1 MAHHG
6 WGGRPPASE
15 AEARQRIV
23 EATAGCLDRHGVAKT
38 TLSDVA
44 AELGVTRQT
53 VYRHF
58 ARISDIIAEVAA
70 RGADAFG
77 DRLLAHLRDVTDPVE
92 AVIEGM
98 VFCVRTIPADPRV
111 SLLLQ
116 LGDSDAFGRGATTGS
131 TPDYGARLLRR
142 FAVEWAAA
150 CSPPSSS
157 TPATRRRTRISS
169 GPCSTA
175 GWRRPFGNQPTENR
189 RAVNDKFSTDGYP
202 GVFFLG
208 AGRPAVSGST
218 LG

>member
-77 DRLLAHLRDVTDPVE
+77 DRLLAHLRDVTDPAE

-131 TPDYGARLLRR
+131 TIDYGARMLRR
-142 FAVEWAAA
+142 FAVDWAAA
-150 CSPPSSS
+150 GITDADLPGLAEMIMRLLSSFLQHPGNPPQDEDQLRALLNRWLA
-157 TPATRRRTRISS
+157 PAFRES
-169 GPCSTA
+169 A
-175 GWRRPFGNQPTENR
+175 
-189 RAVNDKFSTDGYP
+189 D
-202 GVFFLG
+202 
-208 AGRPAVSGST
+208 
-218 LG
+218 